1 MQNRAHHKHRESY
14 VSYTLGACTSG
25 A

>member
-14 VSYTLGACTSG
+14 VSDTLGACTSG